1 MNKLCQLLVTVTI
14 CLLYGCSNGIEQS
27 FTGSG
32 TFEATEVLVST
43 QSNGEIKSI
52 VFKEGDRV
60 TKGQLL
66 AEIDAENLHLQRD
79 VTAAGLDELSWNEKA
94 VERETAAALEAVN
107 QAKATLANL
116 RKTRDRIANLF
127 EQGAAT
133 RDRLDKAETEF
144 SVALSR
150 LKASE
155 SRLDGLRAKQGSIKA
170 GRETINARLRLL
182 DYQISKSAVI
192 APADGVII
200 EKFAEQG
207 ELANV
212 GTPICTIAD
221 LSSMWLTI
229 YVGEEMLGKILVG
242 SEATIHVDSHPNQ
255 TYEGRVSWISREA
268 EFTPINVQTRESRVD
283 LVYAVKITV
292 DNREGIF
299 KIGMPADAHI
309 ISE

>member
-1 MNKLCQLLVTVTI
+1 MNKLCQLLAIVTI
-14 CLLYGCSNGIEQS
+14 CLLYGCNNGIEQS

-32 TFEATEVLVST
+32 TFEATEVLVSA

-52 VFKEGDRV
+52 VFIEGDRV

-66 AEIDAENLHLQRD
+66 AEIAAENLHLQRD

-94 VERETAAALEAVN
+94 VERETAAAIETVN

-155 SRLDGLRAKQGSIKA
+155 SQLGGLRAKLGSIRA
-170 GRETINARLRLL
+170 GSKTINARLRLL

-212 GTPICTIAD
+212 GTPMCTIAD

-229 YVGEEMLGKILVG
+229 YVGEEMLGKILIG
-242 SEATIHVDSHPNQ
+242 SEATIRVDSHPDQ

-268 EFTPINVQTRESRVD
+268 EFTPKNVQTRESRVD

-309 ISE
+309 VSQ

>member
-1 MNKLCQLLVTVTI
+1 MNKLCQVLAIVTI
-14 CLLYGCSNGIEQS
+14 CLLYGCNNGIEQS

-32 TFEATEVLVST
+32 TFEATEVLVSA

-52 VFKEGDRV
+52 VFIEGDRV

-66 AEIDAENLHLQRD
+66 AEIAAENLHLQRD

-94 VERETAAALEAVN
+94 VERETAAAIETVN

-155 SRLDGLRAKQGSIKA
+155 SRLGGLRAKLGSIRA
-170 GRETINARLRLL
+170 GSKTINARLRLL

-212 GTPICTIAD
+212 GTPMCTIAD

-229 YVGEEMLGKILVG
+229 YVGEEMLGKILIG
-242 SEATIHVDSHPNQ
+242 SEATIRVDSHPDQ

-268 EFTPINVQTRESRVD
+268 EFTPKNVQTRESRVD

-309 ISE
+309 VSQ